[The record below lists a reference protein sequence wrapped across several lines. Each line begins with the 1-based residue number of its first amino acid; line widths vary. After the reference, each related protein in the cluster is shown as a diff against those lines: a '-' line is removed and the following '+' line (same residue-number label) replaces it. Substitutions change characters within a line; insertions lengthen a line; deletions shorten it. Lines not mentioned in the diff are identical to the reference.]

1 MHPELTTILAAQR
14 SRELTAQA
22 AEYRPLA
29 RPARARRSERRL
41 ASPYRITWTR
51 VRLALTDGGRPRT
64 SWTIVISATRA
75 AEGWRSDPRR

>member
-1 MHPELTTILAAQR
+1 MHPELITILAAQR
-14 SRELTAQA
+14 SRELIAQA
-22 AEYRPLA
+22 AEYRALA
-29 RPARARRSERRL
+29 RPPRARRSGRRL

-75 AEGWRSDPRR
+75 R